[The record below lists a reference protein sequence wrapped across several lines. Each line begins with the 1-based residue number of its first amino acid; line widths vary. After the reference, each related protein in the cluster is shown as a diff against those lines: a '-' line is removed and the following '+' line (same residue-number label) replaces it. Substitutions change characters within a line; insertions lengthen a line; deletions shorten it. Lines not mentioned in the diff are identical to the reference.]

1 MKKIAVLRANALGDF
16 IFILPALQAL
26 RDSFPHAEI
35 TLLGKQWHQS
45 FLSGRPAPVDRVIIV
60 PPYPGVGEPEDYRP
74 DPAVNAA
81 FFAAMVL
88 ENFDLAIQLHGG
100 GRNSNPFVRRLG
112 AKKTVGLKTPD
123 AEALDVNISYVYH
136 FNETL
141 RYLEVAAAAGARPRS
156 VVPRLDSIYS
166 DLEEAAAALDNPDHL
181 PLAVVHPGATDIRR
195 RWPAEKFAGIAD
207 ELTAAGYLVCITG
220 TPAETEV
227 AAAVARQASAP
238 LRIRNLCGTISL
250 GGLTG
255 LLSMAALMISN
266 DTGPLH
272 LARALDTPTI
282 GLFWCINSI
291 TGLSMV
297 TDVHRTHV
305 SWQFCCPV
313 CGLSPKHFASNPG
326 GCMHQ
331 TSFLTDITE
340 DEVRASVRELIAVL
354 NSRTDV
360 RRSER
365 RMSDINGNHES
376 FSPHTDL

>member
-26 RDSFPHAEI
+26 RDSFPGAEI
-35 TLLGKQWHQS
+35 ILLGKPWHQS
-45 FLSGRPAPVDRVIIV
+45 FLTGRTVPVDRVIVV

-81 FFAAMVL
+81 FFTAMAL

-123 AEALDVNISYVYH
+123 AEGLDVNVSYVYH

-141 RYLEVAAAAGARPRS
+141 RYLEVVAAAGARPRMYI
-156 VVPRLDSIYS
+156 PKLDPICS
-166 DLEEAAAALDNPDHL
+166 DLDEAAGALDNPEHL

-195 RWPAEKFAGIAD
+195 RWPSGKFARIAD
-207 ELTAAGYLVCITG
+207 QLTDAGYLVCITG
-220 TPAETEV
+220 TPAEAEV
-227 AAAVARQASAP
+227 AAAVVRQASNP
-238 LRIRNLCGTISL
+238 LRIRNLCGTLSL

-272 LARALDTPTI
+272 LARALDTPTV

-297 TDVHRTHV
+297 TDLHRTHV
-305 SWQFCCPV
+305 SWQFCCPT
-313 CGLSPKHFASNPG
+313 CGLSPQHFASTRG
-326 GCMHQ
+326 HCMHQ
-331 TSFLTDITE
+331 TSFLTDIAE
-340 DEVRASVRELIAVL
+340 DEVRNSVRELIAML
-354 NSRTDV
+354 NNGSGAA
-360 RRSER
+360 EP
-365 RMSDINGNHES
+365 RML
-376 FSPHTDL
+376 T